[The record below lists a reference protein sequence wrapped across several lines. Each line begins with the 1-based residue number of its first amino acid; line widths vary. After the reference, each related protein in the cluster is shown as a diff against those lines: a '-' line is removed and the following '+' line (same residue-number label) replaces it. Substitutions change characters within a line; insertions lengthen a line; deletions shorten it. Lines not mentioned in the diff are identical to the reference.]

1 MENTVNRKVFTGTV
15 VSDQNDK
22 TITVLVTT
30 YKKHP
35 LYSKR
40 VISSKKFRAHDE
52 KNEANTGDVVKIT
65 ECRPL
70 SRTKRFRLI
79 EIVEKRQNVL

>member
-1 MENTVNRKVFTGTV
+1 MENTVNRRVFTGTV
-15 VSDQNDK
+15 VSAKNNK
-22 TITVLVTT
+22 TISVLITT

-40 VISSKKFRAHDE
+40 VISSKKFTAHDE

-70 SRTKRFRLI
+70 SKTKKFRLI
-79 EIVEKRQNVL
+79 EIVEKHQQVL